1 MISVQN
7 LYKNYS
13 GNYALNGI
21 SFEVSKGQILG
32 FLGPNGAGKTT
43 TMRIISG
50 FLSPTVGK
58 VSINGMDIF
67 KNPLEIKKLI
77 GYMPENNPVPTDLQ
91 VREYLKFRGALKGLK
106 RKNLNQRIDFV
117 VEQCLIGNVLDKLI
131 GTLSKGFRQRVGL
144 AEALLHDP
152 QILILDEPTV
162 GLDPAQIRQVRDLI
176 KKIGTDRTVILSTH
190 ILSEVEATC
199 NSIIIINNGKIQVM
213 DTVENLN
220 KIHRGVARLQL
231 EIKNNLEQFHKAL
244 TELPNVIVSDVKRI
258 NDNQSEYYLES
269 IDYDNVRELVFN
281 TAVKNGCVILEMHRE
296 KIVLEDVFLKLIEQ
310 EKANTL

>member
-7 LYKNYS
+7 LYKNYA

-21 SFEVSKGQILG
+21 SFQVSKGQVLG

-50 FLSPTVGK
+50 FLSPTAGK

-77 GYMPENNPVPTDLQ
+77 GYMPENNPLPTDLQ
-91 VREYLKFRGALKGLK
+91 VREYLRFRGTLKGLK
-106 RKNLNQRIDFV
+106 RKRLNERIDYV
-117 VEQCLIGNVLDKLI
+117 VEQCLIDNVFNKLI

-144 AEALLHDP
+144 AETLLHDP

-190 ILSEVEATC
+190 ILPEVEAAC

-213 DTVENLN
+213 DTVDNLN
-220 KIHRGVARLQL
+220 KIHRGVARLKI
-231 EIKNNLEQFHKAL
+231 EIKNNIAGFEKAL
-244 TELPNVIVSDVKRI
+244 SELPDLTVNEIKPI
-258 NDNQSEYYLES
+258 NNNQSEYYVES
-269 IDYDNVRELVFN
+269 NDYDNVREIVFE

-296 KIVLEDVFLKLIEQ
+296 KVMLEDVFIKLVTEEKSEQ
-310 EKANTL
+310 S

>member
-7 LYKNYS
+7 LYKNYA

-21 SFEVSKGQILG
+21 SFEVSKGQVLG

-50 FLSPTVGK
+50 FLSPTSGK
-58 VSINGMDIF
+58 VSINGMNIF

-77 GYMPENNPVPTDLQ
+77 GYMPENNPLPMDLQ
-91 VREYLKFRGALKGLK
+91 VQEYLRFRGALKGLK
-106 RKNLNQRIDFV
+106 RKNLTERMDCV
-117 VEQCLIGNVLDKLI
+117 VEQCLIGNVFNKLI

-144 AEALLHDP
+144 AETLLHDP

-190 ILSEVEATC
+190 ILPEVEATC

-213 DTVENLN
+213 DTVDNLN
-220 KIHRGVARLQL
+220 KIHRGLARLKL
-231 EIKNNLEQFHKAL
+231 EIKNNITRFEKILSEFQHVKVN
-244 TELPNVIVSDVKRI
+244 EVKRI

-269 IDYDNVRELVFN
+269 ADYDNIREFIFD

-296 KIVLEDVFLKLIEQ
+296 KIMLEDVFIKLVTQ
-310 EKANTL
+310 ENSE